1 MVFVLF
7 SVVIFVFIIIIAYS
21 VSNSGNSGPE
31 SVEEPAPSGDDFT
44 DGNVAFI
51 FSVAGINMN
60 QCSDKH
66 VGTFFG
72 YLKAEPDNPYD
83 AKAIAVI
90 HSDGSKLGYIKAVET
105 DKVRMLLSD
114 RLDNWPIVGD
124 IINVGHYVCHIY
136 VESNPLADHED
147 L

>member
-7 SVVIFVFIIIIAYS
+7 SMILFAFIIIIAYS
-21 VSNSGNSGPE
+21 VSHSGNSEPE
-31 SVEEPAPSGDDFT
+31 SVEKAASSGDDFT
-44 DGNVAFI
+44 NGNVAFI
-51 FSVAGINMN
+51 FCVVGININ
-60 QCSDKH
+60 QCSDRH

-72 YLKAEPDNPYD
+72 YLMSEPDNPYD

-90 HSDGSKLGYIKAVET
+90 HSDGSKLGYIKAIET

-114 RLDNWPIVGD
+114 RLDNWPVVGD

>member
-1 MVFVLF
+1 MKELYVTITGSKHYYGL
-7 SVVIFVFIIIIAYS
+7 
-21 VSNSGNSGPE
+21 
-31 SVEEPAPSGDDFT
+31 APF
-44 DGNVAFI
+44 
-51 FSVAGINMN
+51 
-60 QCSDKH
+60 K
-66 VGTFFG
+66 VGQ
-72 YLKAEPDNPYD
+72 KIKCVKEPDNPYD

-90 HSDGSKLGYIKAVET
+90 HSDGSKLGYIKAIDT

-114 RLDNWPIVGD
+114 RLDNWPVVGD

>member
-1 MVFVLF
+1 M
-7 SVVIFVFIIIIAYS
+7 VVIVLILIIAYS
-21 VSNSGNSGPE
+21 VSNSGNSEPE
-31 SVEEPAPSGDDFT
+31 SVEEPASSGNDFT
-44 DGNVAFI
+44 DGNLAFV

-72 YLKAEPDNPYD
+72 YLKAEPNNPYD
-83 AKAIAVI
+83 AKAIVVI
-90 HSDGSKLGYIKAVET
+90 HSDGSKLGYIKAIET

-114 RLDNWPIVGD
+114 RLDNWPVVGD